1 MWLDNFLRGE
11 SRSRV
16 IETSP
21 NTLQEILME
30 LRIQRG
36 KIDEKIEKMENRYS
50 QLRRR
55 CMEALRKG
63 DRALAVIYANEA
75 AFVRKI
81 AHELLINRITF
92 DRAILRLELLLELEG
107 MSDILRSVREIV
119 EALGATVVD
128 YAGELDCC
136 GGGTIAFNQKLGAAL
151 AKKKLDNVKRA
162 GADAIVL
169 FCPFCA
175 IMYDGHQRFIEEQ
188 FKSGPYNIPVLFLP
202 QLMGL
207 AFGIDPS
214 ELGFEY
220 NAVDVQ
226 PLLEKIG
233 ERK

>member
-1 MWLDNFLRGE
+1 MVWLDNFLRGE

-119 EALGATVVD
+119 ERMSASLVRLLPDVAVEIHILGERL
-128 YAGELDCC
+128 GELSL
-136 GGGTIAFNQKLGAAL
+136 NLGE
-151 AKKKLDNVKRA
+151 VSR
-162 GADAIVL
+162 
-169 FCPFCA
+169 
-175 IMYDGHQRFIEEQ
+175 
-188 FKSGPYNIPVLFLP
+188 PVE
-202 QLMGL
+202 
-207 AFGIDPS
+207 DPV
-214 ELGFEY
+214 G
-220 NAVDVQ
+220 
-226 PLLEKIG
+226 LEKCG
-233 ERK
+233 ENILKEASGIISRMRPEIFLSRKKVG